1 MRRSWYPGSPM
12 PHPEATATSIAGAPG
27 ATVRGDPAP
36 RLSRRQR
43 ERLTLLG
50 LLAGQI
56 VLVGAIIWAWEA
68 GVRSERIPVYL
79 YGQPSGVLTRA
90 TDLIASGE
98 LFRHVAV
105 TSAEALAGFF
115 IGSFAGTL
123 LGLLLW
129 MNRFVAR
136 LLRPIIV
143 AINGVP
149 KIAFAPL
156 IIVWFGTGMEAKIAI
171 AATLT
176 FIVSLIG
183 TYNGT
188 LRTDEDQVR
197 LLRSLGGTRWQVWR
211 KVVVPA
217 ATPWIFSALRLNIGF
232 ALIGAVVGEYIS
244 ADEGLGYLVYYSG
257 VLYDLNAVW
266 VGIFSLMVVALVMD
280 AVLTAV
286 ERRMTW

>member
-1 MRRSWYPGSPM
+1 MPADNAEPTSARSAAPVP
-12 PHPEATATSIAGAPG
+12 PG
-27 ATVRGDPAP
+27 AAVP
-36 RLSRRQR
+36 RLSRLHR
-43 ERLTLLG
+43 ERLTAFGLFLG
-50 LLAGQI
+50 QLA
-56 VLVGAIIWAWEA
+56 LVGAVIWAWEA
-68 GVRSERIPVYL
+68 GVRAERIPVYL
-79 YGQPSGVLTRA
+79 YGQPTGVVEKA
-90 TDLIASGE
+90 TGLIASGE
-98 LFRHVAV
+98 LFRHMGITA
-105 TSAEALAGFF
+105 AEALVGFF
-115 IGSFAGTL
+115 IGSFAGSL

-129 MNRFVAR
+129 MNRFLAR

-188 LRTDEDQVR
+188 QQVDDDQVR
-197 LLRSLGGTRWQVWR
+197 LLRSLGASRWQVWR

-217 ATPWIFSALRLNIGF
+217 TTPWVFSALRLNIGF

-257 VLYDLNAVW
+257 VLYDLNSVW
-266 VGIFSLMVVALVMD
+266 VGIFSLMVIALIMD
-280 AVLTAV
+280 AALTAV
-286 ERRMTW
+286 ERRFAW

>member
-1 MRRSWYPGSPM
+1 MTRSSSPVSL
-12 PHPEATATSIAGAPG
+12 ADA
-27 ATVRGDPAP
+27 PAP
-36 RLSRRQR
+36 DRPPRPVRRLSRRSAEALAR
-43 ERLTLLG
+43 IATMLGTL
-50 LLAGQI
+50 AI
-56 VLVGAIIWAWEA
+56 VLVILALWEA
-68 GVRSERIPVYL
+68 GVRGGSLPVYL
-79 YGQPSGVLTRA
+79 YGQPTGVLTRA
-90 TDLIASGE
+90 STLLASGE
-98 LFRHVAV
+98 LLMHMRITATEAV
-105 TSAEALAGFF
+105 AGFA
-115 IGSFAGTL
+115 IGSFLGSL

-129 MNRFVAR
+129 MNAVVAR

-156 IIVWFGTGMEAKIAI
+156 IIVWFGTGIEAKIAI
-171 AATLT
+171 AAVLT

-188 LRTDEDQVR
+188 QQTDGDLVR
-197 LLRSLGGTRWQVWR
+197 LLRSLGASRWQVWR

-244 ADEGLGYLVYYSG
+244 AEAGLGYLIYFSG

-266 VGIFSLMVVALVMD
+266 VGIFALMVIALVMD
-280 AVLTAV
+280 ALLTVA
-286 ERRMTW
+286 ERRFTW